1 MGDIM
6 VKIAE
11 NDINQIRNN
20 ANIVDVISSYIN
32 LEPKGKNFFGICP
45 FHDDHNPSMSVSPDK
60 QIYTCFVCGASGNVF
75 TFVQNYE
82 NVSFLEAVK
91 IVADKVGYRLNINVS
106 TVRANQKYYDMLEL
120 ANKYFINNLNGKD
133 GEAAKRYLI
142 NERKLDEKVI
152 DEFNIGLALN
162 DNNLT
167 KLLVSKGYS
176 DKDIVNL
183 SLGNYGDSL
192 TDMFRGRITFP
203 ICNDK
208 GEVVAFSARIYNTE
222 SDNKYLNSRENVL
235 FKKGHILYNY
245 DKCKAE
251 VSKKKQVI
259 LVEGQMDAIRVYST
273 AFKNVCAT
281 MGTALTK
288 DHITLLKRLNAK
300 VILCMDND
308 SAGAKSTISN
318 GEALVGAG
326 IEVLVVRLAG
336 AKDPDSYILEFGAD
350 KFKDAINGAVSY
362 FDFKLNVLKN
372 KKNLNKDTDLADYIN
387 DVILELNKSDD
398 EILKSITINNI
409 SKEYGID
416 KDLLMSKLVKKEAA
430 PKIEVK
436 KVSVRKLDK
445 NSKICEALLA
455 IMMSNSK
462 YIRLYERRLGYIP
475 DKKYRLIANDIL
487 AYYKLYGEFNV
498 ADFITY
504 VSSFDYS
511 DLILKIINNINKVMT
526 DEFDIYVNY
535 IKIWI
540 NEEKIKEIKEEI
552 KKLTDVNEKERMND
566 LIIKLKRRGEDNEE
580 D

>member
-1 MGDIM
+1 
-6 VKIAE
+6 
-11 NDINQIRNN
+11 
-20 ANIVDVISSYIN
+20 
-32 LEPKGKNFFGICP
+32 
-45 FHDDHNPSMSVSPDK
+45 
-60 QIYTCFVCGASGNVF
+60 
-75 TFVQNYE
+75 
-82 NVSFLEAVK
+82 
-91 IVADKVGYRLNINVS
+91 
-106 TVRANQKYYDMLEL
+106 
-120 ANKYFINNLNGKD
+120 
-133 GEAAKRYLI
+133 
-142 NERKLDEKVI
+142 
-152 DEFNIGLALN
+152 
-162 DNNLT
+162 
-167 KLLVSKGYS
+167 
-176 DKDIVNL
+176 
-183 SLGNYGDSL
+183 
-192 TDMFRGRITFP
+192 
-203 ICNDK
+203 
-208 GEVVAFSARIYNTE
+208 
-222 SDNKYLNSRENVL
+222 
-235 FKKGHILYNY
+235 
-245 DKCKAE
+245 
-251 VSKKKQVI
+251 
-259 LVEGQMDAIRVYST
+259 
-273 AFKNVCAT
+273 

-308 SAGAKSTISN
+308 SAGEKSTISN
-318 GEALVGAG
+318 GEALVSAG

-336 AKDPDSYILEFGAD
+336 AKDPDSYILEFGTD

-362 FDFKLNVLKN
+362 FDCKLSVLKN

-387 DVILELNKSDD
+387 DVIFELNKSDD

-416 KDLLMSKLVKKEAA
+416 KDLLMSKLVKKDMV
-430 PKIEVK
+430 PKIEIK

>member
-1 MGDIM
+1 MARYTGP
-6 VKIAE
+6 AW
-11 NDINQIRNN
+11 
-20 ANIVDVISSYIN
+20 
-32 LEPKGKNFFGICP
+32 
-45 FHDDHNPSMSVSPDK
+45 K
-60 QIYTCFVCGASGNVF
+60 QAR
-75 TFVQNYE
+75 
-82 NVSFLEAVK
+82 
-91 IVADKVGYRLNINVS
+91 RL
-106 TVRANQKYYDMLEL
+106 
-120 ANKYFINNLNGKD
+120 
-133 GEAAKRYLI
+133 
-142 NERKLDEKVI
+142 
-152 DEFNIGLALN
+152 
-162 DNNLT
+162 
-167 KLLVSKGYS
+167 
-176 DKDIVNL
+176 
-183 SLGNYGDSL
+183 
-192 TDMFRGRITFP
+192 
-203 ICNDK
+203 
-208 GEVVAFSARIYNTE
+208 
-222 SDNKYLNSRENVL
+222 KYL
-235 FKKGHILYNY
+235 
-245 DKCKAE
+245 
-251 VSKKKQVI
+251 VI
-259 LVEGQMDAIRVYST
+259 VEGQMDAIRVYST

-308 SAGAKSTISN
+308 SAGEKSTISN

-409 SKEYGID
+409 SK
-416 KDLLMSKLVKKEAA
+416 LVKKEAA

-436 KVSVRKLDK
+436 KVSARKLDK

-580 D
+580 DQGS